1 MPAAVK
7 AVKAAVKPAKTA
19 VKTAVKPVKT
29 AAKAA
34 VKTTA
39 KPVKTAVKTTAK
51 PVQTDA
57 IDLLIND
64 HQVVAGLFEQ
74 FEKAGQ
80 RAFKTKQN
88 LVQKIAAE
96 LTTHTYIEE
105 TIFYP
110 EARAA
115 VPATKDHVLESIEE
129 HHLVVWML
137 AELSAIDP
145 ADERFDAK
153 VTVLIE
159 NVRHHVEEEE
169 KEWFPQV
176 RKAMKAEQ
184 LQELGLRL
192 AAAKA
197 DAPGDPLAVPSAK
210 A

>member
-1 MPAAVK
+1 MTRKPPSSGPA
-7 AVKAAVKPAKTA
+7 
-19 VKTAVKPVKT
+19 
-29 AAKAA
+29 
-34 VKTTA
+34 
-39 KPVKTAVKTTAK
+39 
-51 PVQTDA
+51 TDA

-64 HQVVAGLFEQ
+64 HHVVAGLFEQ
-74 FEKAGQ
+74 FEKAGE
-80 RAFKTKQN
+80 RAHKTKQRI
-88 LVQKIAAE
+88 VEKIAVE
-96 LTTHTYIEE
+96 LTAHAYIEE
-105 TIFYP
+105 KLFYP
-110 EARAA
+110 EARAV
-115 VPATKDHVLESIEE
+115 VPATKAHVLESIEE

-137 AELSAIDP
+137 AELSGIDP

-184 LQELGLRL
+184 LRELGLRL

-197 DAPGDPLAVPSAK
+197 DAPADPLALPSAK